1 MNPTRLLTALL
12 SFAALGFAEPVKVA
26 TFDVDAT
33 PPLGSAMAY
42 DTVKRLDDLTLR
54 CRGVVITGSGDPI
67 VLCAVDWI
75 GIANEGHDAFR
86 LALAKAAGTTP
97 ARVAVH
103 ALHQHDAPGCDFTA
117 EKLIKELGVKGYPR
131 FEGDFQRLVIARA
144 AEGIAR
150 ALPTA
155 REATHWGW
163 GQAVVKEVA
172 SQRRLL
178 GPDGKVK
185 FTRTSS
191 TKNAE
196 MRAEPEGVI
205 DPMVTSLSF
214 WDKTGP
220 IAVLTSYACHPQSY
234 YRLGYPTPDFPGI
247 ARFIR
252 SQSWPHTLHVHF
264 NGAGGN
270 VTAGKYNDGAW
281 ENRMVLANRLADGM
295 KEALDKT
302 VKSPLKAADIG
313 WSSVPVKLP
322 LSNHLKAEELIAK
335 LKATPPKGYI
345 SFADQLAWLKRTE
358 EGHAIDITCLRVG
371 SSRMVHLPGELFVE
385 YQLAAKAMR
394 PDLHVAVAAYGDYG
408 PGYIGSTCAYEQ
420 GGYEVGPTSSN
431 VAPQVEPVL
440 IEAMKQLLEAK
451 DAPSALPAPA
461 VRGIPKPVPVKDAA
475 AVKFNRFELKDA
487 KLLDVM
493 RVIRAKAYNQG
504 ELIDMVLEDPKGE
517 LAGRVVSLTLTET
530 TVEQVMQ
537 TLSRAAD
544 FKYTIKGNTIT
555 VEPK

>member
-1 MNPTRLLTALL
+1 MKSFLVLIFCSALVQ
-12 SFAALGFAEPVKVA
+12 AAPVKVA

-33 PPLGSAMAY
+33 PPLGAAMAY
-42 DTVKRLDDLTLR
+42 DPVKRLDDLTLR
-54 CRGVVITGSGDPI
+54 CRGVVITGSGEPI

-86 LALAKAAGTTP
+86 AALAKAAGTTP

-117 EKLIKELGVKGYPR
+117 EKLIKELGIKGYSR
-131 FEGDFQRLVIARA
+131 FEGDFHRLVIARA
-144 AEGIAR
+144 AEAIER

-163 GQAVVKEVA
+163 GEAVVKEVA

-214 WDKTGP
+214 WDKAGP

-234 YRLGYPTPDFPGI
+234 YRLGYPSPDFPGI

-302 VKSPLKAADIG
+302 VKSPLTDADIG
-313 WSSVPVKLP
+313 WSSTPVRLP
-322 LSNHLKAEELIAK
+322 LAPHLKAEELIAK
-335 LKATPPKGYI
+335 LKATQPKGYI
-345 SFADQLAWLKRTE
+345 SYGDQLAWLKRTE
-358 EGHAIDITCLRVG
+358 EGHALDITCLRVG
-371 SSRMVHLPGELFVE
+371 TSRMLHLPGELFVE

-408 PGYIGSTCAYEQ
+408 PGYIGSTCAYDQ

-440 IEAMKQLLEAK
+440 LEAMKRLLEAK
-451 DAPSALPAPA
+451 DAPSALPAPVA
-461 VRGIPKPVPVKDAA
+461 PGIPKPVPAKDPAGI
-475 AVKFNRFELKDA
+475 KFTKFELKDA
-487 KLLDVM
+487 KLLTVM
-493 RVIRAKAYNQG
+493 GVIRSKAYFQG
-504 ELIDMVLEDPKGE
+504 QLIDIVFKDPKGV
-517 LAGRVVSLTLTET
+517 LDNRPVSLTLTNT
-530 TVEQVMQ
+530 TVGQVMEM
-537 TLSRAAD
+537 LSRLAD
-544 FKYTIKGNTIT
+544 FKYSIEGNTIT
-555 VEPK
+555 LEPK

>member
-1 MNPTRLLTALL
+1 MNSTRLLTALL

-86 LALAKAAGTTP
+86 IALAKAAGTTP

-214 WDKTGP
+214 WDKSGP

-487 KLLDVM
+487 TLLSVM